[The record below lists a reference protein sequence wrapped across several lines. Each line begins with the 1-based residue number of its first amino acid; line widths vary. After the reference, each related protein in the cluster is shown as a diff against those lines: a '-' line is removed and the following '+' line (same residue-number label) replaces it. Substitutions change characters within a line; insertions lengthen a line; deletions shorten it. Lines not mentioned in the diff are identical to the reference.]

1 MRTSRIICFFLA
13 DEAQA
18 PLFHSGEAL
27 LADQIMLYAPDTE
40 HYQRSTAA
48 CHWGAVSL
56 APDDLAAAGIAIA
69 GRKLA
74 PPTVTQ
80 HPRAGLAR
88 LRALHTAAGNLAAT
102 VPDILAHP
110 QVARAIEQ
118 DLIRT
123 IIRCLTEG
131 EASGGRATGHKRL
144 PVMRRFEQAVE

>member
-18 PLFHSGEAL
+18 PLFHSGEEL

-69 GRKLA
+69 GRELA

-80 HPRAGLAR
+80 HPRAGLIGR
-88 LRALHTAAGNLAAT
+88 AAT
-102 VPDILAHP
+102 GLAHCCGESRRDRP
-110 QVARAIEQ
+110 GYSCTSPSCPSYRAGP
-118 DLIRT
+118 DPHHHPMLD
-123 IIRCLTEG
+123 
-131 EASGGRATGHKRL
+131 
-144 PVMRRFEQAVE
+144 RR